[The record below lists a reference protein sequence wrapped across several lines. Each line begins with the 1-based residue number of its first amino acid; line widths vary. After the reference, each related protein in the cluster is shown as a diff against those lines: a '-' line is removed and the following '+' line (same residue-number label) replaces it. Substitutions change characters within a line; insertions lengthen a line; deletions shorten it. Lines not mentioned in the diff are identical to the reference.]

1 MPRTTNMAQPKKT
14 NDFKQLDWT
23 APSREWDIRVNLGE
37 DYQKE
42 LEHFMKNVRSYI
54 ENVNVVYF
62 LVGEVEKGENQEH
75 SSYEQFHV
83 HAGLITKD
91 RVYPRALKEKLGLNK
106 FSDGTSRHYYLRMR
120 KFEYTYQ
127 GWYDHH
133 CKPETKVNKLNLGI
147 LLGMDSIREIED
159 AKRKTYCHYQYGTL
173 PIDKKRKL
181 DPEGRTKREIRDSN
195 IFQRDQDMFAI
206 FESGDYDDREMFVR
220 YGMAWVRNKSQF
232 QKLVLRECPEPPEG
246 KFPDGKN
253 LVIYGPPG
261 TGKSLFVKWKYP
273 KAFYRGADGYQ
284 FWDGFR
290 PKEHTH
296 VYYEDMDRAMFNA
309 RGLPPGQWKIWLD
322 PNGVYN
328 GNIKFEAPLQNIRHP
343 VIVTS
348 NYHPSSWFEPHVNIE
363 TDKAALL
370 RRLRVVHIDDLLKE
384 EGIRLKPNLPPNSKI
399 EDCFEPWDYSTSII
413 PTHYDPSFTPLNPQ
427 QCRY

>member
-1 MPRTTNMAQPKKT
+1 MLRTANMAQLKKT
-14 NDFKQLDWT
+14 NDYKEIDWT

-42 LEHFMKNVRSYI
+42 LKYFKALVLKYI
-54 ENVNVVYF
+54 ETVNVVYF
-62 LVGEVEKGENQEH
+62 LIGEVERGENQEH
-75 SSYEQFHV
+75 SSYEQYHV

-127 GWYDHH
+127 GWYNHH
-133 CKPETKVNKLNLGI
+133 CKPETKVNRLNEGI
-147 LLGMDSIREIED
+147 LLGMDSFREIED
-159 AKRKTYCHYQYGTL
+159 AERKAYCHYQYGTL

-181 DPEGRTKREIRDSN
+181 DPEGKTKREIRESN
-195 IFQRDQDMFAI
+195 IFQRAQDMFAI
-206 FESGDYDDREMFVR
+206 FLSGDYDDKEMFVR
-220 YGMAWVRNKSQF
+220 YGMAWPRNKTQF
-232 QKLVLRECPEPPEG
+232 QKLVGLRECPEPPEG

-348 NYHPSSWFEPHVNIE
+348 NYHPSSWFEPHFNIE
-363 TDKAALL
+363 TDKVALL

-399 EDCFEPWDYSTSII
+399 EDCFEPWDYSTPII
-413 PTHYDPSFTPLNPQ
+413 PTQHVPSFKPLNPQ
-427 QCRY
+427 

>member
-1 MPRTTNMAQPKKT
+1 MSRNDYKT
-14 NDFKQLDWT
+14 IDWK

-37 DYQKE
+37 DYQRE
-42 LEHFMKNVRSYI
+42 LEYFKALVVKYI
-54 ENVNVVYF
+54 ETVNVIYF
-62 LVGEVEKGENQEH
+62 LVSGVELGENQQH
-75 SSYEQFHV
+75 TSFQQHHV
-83 HAGLITKD
+83 HCALVTKE
-91 RVYPRALKEKLGLNK
+91 RVYPKALKDKLSLSN
-106 FSDGTSRHYYLRMR
+106 FSDGSPRQYYLKMR
-120 KFEYTYQ
+120 PFEYSYK

-133 CKPETKVNKLNLGI
+133 TKSATKVNKVDVSV
-147 LLGMDSIREIED
+147 LLGEDDSQYIAKIERE
-159 AKRKTYCHYQYGTL
+159 TYVFFQYGTL
-173 PIDKKRKL
+173 PNDKKRKL
-181 DPEGRTKREIRDSN
+181 EVGETKREKRQMFSE
-195 IFQRDQDMFAI
+195 QRAQDMFEI
-206 FESGDYDDREMFVR
+206 FLSGDYDDIEMFRR
-220 YGMAWVRNKSQF
+220 YGPSWPRNKTQF
-232 QKLVLRECPEPPEG
+232 QKLIGLRECPEPPEG

-261 TGKSLFVKWKYP
+261 TGKSLFVRWKYP

-348 NYHPSSWFEPHVNIE
+348 NYHPSSWFEPHINIE
-363 TDKAALL
+363 TDKTALL

-399 EDCFEPWDYSTSII
+399 EDCFEPWDYSTPII
-413 PTHYDPSFTPLNPQ
+413 PTRYAPSFKPLNPQ
-427 QCRY
+427 

>member
-1 MPRTTNMAQPKKT
+1 MSRNDYKT
-14 NDFKQLDWT
+14 IDWK

-37 DYQKE
+37 DYQRE
-42 LEHFMKNVRSYI
+42 LEYFKALVVKYI
-54 ENVNVVYF
+54 ETVNVIYF
-62 LVGEVEKGENQEH
+62 LVGGVELGENQQH
-75 SSYEQFHV
+75 SSFQQHHV
-83 HAGLITKD
+83 HCALVTKE
-91 RVYPRALKEKLGLNK
+91 RVYPKALKDKLSLSN
-106 FSDGTSRHYYLRMR
+106 FSDGSPRQYYLKMR
-120 KFEYTYQ
+120 PFEYSYK

-133 CKPETKVNKLNLGI
+133 AKSATKVNKLDAGI
-147 LLGMDSIREIED
+147 LFGEDDSNYVAMME
-159 AKRKTYCHYQYGTL
+159 KKTYVFFEYGTL
-173 PIDKKRKL
+173 PKDKKRKL
-181 DPEGRTKREIRDSN
+181 EVGETKREKRQMFSE
-195 IFQRDQDMFAI
+195 QRAHDMFEI
-206 FESGDYDDREMFVR
+206 FLSGDYDDIEMFRR
-220 YGMAWVRNKSQF
+220 YGTSWPRNKTQF
-232 QKLVLRECPEPPEG
+232 QKLIGLRECPEPPEG

-309 RGLPPGQWKIWLD
+309 RGLGSGQWKIWLD

-328 GNIKFEAPLQNIRHP
+328 GNIKFEAPLQNIQHP

-348 NYHPSSWFEPHVNIE
+348 NYHPSLWFEPHINVE

-399 EDCFEPWDYSTSII
+399 EDCFEPWDYSTPII
-413 PTHYDPSFTPLNPQ
+413 PTEYVPSFTPA
-427 QCRY
+427 

>member
-1 MPRTTNMAQPKKT
+1 MSR
-14 NDFKQLDWT
+14 NDYKQIDWK
-23 APSREWDIRVNLGE
+23 APSREWDIRINLGE

-42 LEHFMKNVRSYI
+42 LEYFKALVVKYI
-54 ENVNVVYF
+54 ETVNVIYF
-62 LVGEVEKGENQEH
+62 LIGGVELGENQQH
-75 SSYEQFHV
+75 SSFKQYHV
-83 HAGLITKD
+83 HCALVTKE
-91 RVYPRALKEKLGLNK
+91 RVYPKALKDKLSLSN
-106 FSDGTSRHYYLRMR
+106 FSDGSPRHYYLKMR
-120 KFEYTYQ
+120 PFEYSYQ

-133 CKPETKVNKLNLGI
+133 AKFATKVNKVDESV
-147 LLGMDSIREIED
+147 LLGSDDSEYVAKIERD
-159 AKRKTYCHYQYGTL
+159 TYVFFEYGTL
-173 PIDKKRKL
+173 PNDKRRKL
-181 DPEGRTKREIRDSN
+181 EIGETKREKRQMLSE
-195 IFQRDQDMFAI
+195 QRAQDMFEI
-206 FESGDYDDREMFVR
+206 FLSGDYDDIEMFRR
-220 YGMAWVRNKSQF
+220 YGPSWPRNKTQF
-232 QKLVLRECPEPPEG
+232 QKLVGLRECPEPPEG

-348 NYHPSSWFEPHVNIE
+348 NYHPSSWFEPHSNIE
-363 TDKAALL
+363 TN
-370 RRLRVVHIDDLLKE
+370 RGT
-384 EGIRLKPNLPPNSKI
+384 GIRSSNSNHR
-399 EDCFEPWDYSTSII
+399 STFNI
-413 PTHYDPSFTPLNPQ
+413 T
-427 QCRY
+427 